1 MKLRKNMDKNK
12 KENPEVENTACTE
25 EEVQQQPAAESQ
37 EAANADTPE
46 AAESAETP
54 DEPAAN
60 PAPEADPLAEQLA
73 AMQEK
78 YLRTYAEYENYR
90 KRTSA
95 QMVDLQLNGHKD
107 MAKAILPVVDD
118 MERALAA
125 LAEDDKSRE
134 GVKLIYDKLISILQ
148 QKGIK
153 QMKTIGEAFDSE
165 LHEAVTQIPA
175 PAPAQKNHIIDEV
188 LKGYYLNDKILRHPK
203 VVVAV

>member
-1 MKLRKNMDKNK
+1 MDKNK
-12 KENPEVENTACTE
+12 KENPEVEKTACTE

-46 AAESAETP
+46 AAESTEAP

-134 GVKLIYDKLISILQ
+134 GVKLIYDKLIAILL
-148 QKGIK
+148 QKGVK

>member
-1 MKLRKNMDKNK
+1 MDKNK

>member
-12 KENPEVENTACTE
+12 KGNPEVEKTACTE

-37 EAANADTPE
+37 EAANSDTPE
-46 AAESAETP
+46 ATEGAESP

-134 GVKLIYDKLISILQ
+134 GVKLIYDKLIAILQ
-148 QKGIK
+148 QKGVK

-175 PAPAQKNHIIDEV
+175 PDPAQKNHIIDEV

>member
-1 MKLRKNMDKNK
+1 MDKNK
-12 KENPEVENTACTE
+12 KENPEVEKTACTE

-46 AAESAETP
+46 AAESIESP
-54 DEPAAN
+54 DEPAAT

-134 GVKLIYDKLISILQ
+134 GVKLIYDKLIAILL
-148 QKGIK
+148 QKGVK

-175 PAPAQKNHIIDEV
+175 TAPAQKNHIIDEV